1 MSYVAALATDD
12 FYSVIQTL
20 EAEER
25 KGGHFDFFF
34 ANYIPS
40 QKYMTKLE
48 RAGKKLQRHL
58 IFVLWWFGY

>member
-25 KGGHFDFFF
+25 KGGHFDFFLRIT
-34 ANYIPS
+34 YLVKS
-40 QKYMTKLE
+40 T
-48 RAGKKLQRHL
+48 
-58 IFVLWWFGY
+58 

>member
-1 MSYVAALATDD
+1 MSYVAALAIDD

-34 ANYIPS
+34 CELH
-40 QKYMTKLE
+40 T
-48 RAGKKLQRHL
+48 
-58 IFVLWWFGY
+58 

>member
-40 QKYMTKLE
+40 QKYMTELE
-48 RAGKKLQRHL
+48 IAGKKFQRH
-58 IFVLWWFGY
+58 

>member
-1 MSYVAALATDD
+1 MSYVTALATED

-48 RAGKKLQRHL
+48 RAGKKFQRH
-58 IFVLWWFGY
+58 

>member
-12 FYSVIQTL
+12 FFYSVIQTL

-48 RAGKKLQRHL
+48 RAGKKFQRH
-58 IFVLWWFGY
+58 

>member
-34 ANYIPS
+34 CELH
-40 QKYMTKLE
+40 T
-48 RAGKKLQRHL
+48 
-58 IFVLWWFGY
+58 